1 MAGLS
6 LTFDPL
12 ASMAVATAAS
22 LPRYS
27 ALCSRLQSTGGFLP
41 ATRLAST
48 ESQANMAT
56 RAGPLMC
63 GALDTSLCWTQASL
77 VQPST
82 WLWGHFFFGEQLHSL
97 RQSMEWPWILDR
109 ANSCQALPARLPY
122 RLSTLI
128 S

>member
-6 LTFDPL
+6 LTFVPL
-12 ASMAVATAAS
+12 ASMAVATAAIF
-22 LPRYS
+22 PRYA
-27 ALCSRLQSTGGFLP
+27 ALSSRVQSTGGFRP

-63 GALDTSLCWTQASL
+63 GALATSLCWTQASL

-82 WLWGHFFFGEQLHSL
+82 WLWGHFFFREQSHSL
-97 RQSMEWPWILDR
+97 MQPVEWPCR
-109 ANSCQALPARLPY
+109 
-122 RLSTLI
+122 
-128 S
+128 